1 MSKGTLNQ
9 CECNQLL
16 RLNLVMTS
24 VFIRYPLQQKDTYP
38 GNYGNSAYFLVDLAP
53 ATTIFPIKLL
63 YYDLRETL
71 NSYHHSFLF
80 IPMLT
85 TAVSLS
91 RPVLQRDQVLA
102 WLKDHVPEPRLQHIL
117 RVEEMSQALATHHHL
132 DPEKAAQAGLLH
144 DLAKYFP
151 SDKLLSIAQAWN
163 LEITEVD
170 QADPHLLHA
179 DVSACVA
186 QSEFGVT
193 DPEILAAVADHT
205 LGRPGMGLLSCV
217 VFLADSLEPGR
228 GDSKDLNQ
236 LRKIAQE
243 NLYAAVW
250 QTCDRTLEH
259 LIKHHRLIHPRMI
272 ATRNWAIQ
280 LAPPGRDKSKS

>member
-1 MSKGTLNQ
+1 MVAISISPSIQ
-9 CECNQLL
+9 
-16 RLNLVMTS
+16 
-24 VFIRYPLQQKDTYP
+24 VFNRQQ
-38 GNYGNSAYFLVDLAP
+38 A
-53 ATTIFPIKLL
+53 
-63 YYDLRETL
+63 
-71 NSYHHSFLF
+71 
-80 IPMLT
+80 
-85 TAVSLS
+85 
-91 RPVLQRDQVLA
+91 LA
-102 WLKDHVPEPRLQHIL
+102 WLRDHVPTPRLQHIL
-117 RVEEMSQALATHHHL
+117 RVEEMSQALAHHHNL
-132 DPEKAAQAGLLH
+132 DVAKAAQAGLLH

-151 SDKLLSIAQAWN
+151 TEKLLTLAQAGN

-179 DVSACVA
+179 DVSALVA
-186 QSEFGVT
+186 QAEFEVT

-205 LGRPGMGLLSCV
+205 LGRPGMSLLSCV

-228 GDSKDLNQ
+228 GDTKELNQ
-236 LRKIAQE
+236 LRKLAQE

-259 LIKHHRLIHPRMI
+259 LVKHHRLIHPRMI